1 MRTANPDQ
9 QSWDSFQYFV
19 HLTQVVT
26 KALLLNITKLH
37 QGILLNYGIF
47 RLEAGLT
54 SLTASY
60 SQMLLGLATKEMV
73 MEEARRVHEIREN
86 VLISYKEFLK
96 LSNSNLQV
104 FLKTIMPQITF
115 SNVFDHKTFKNALIN
130 GNFGDVFYYQS
141 SPVPLAC
148 PQIKTMSEEL
158 DQKISNINTFQST
171 EEQQHRN
178 LVQD

>member
-19 HLTQVVT
+19 HLTQVIT

-60 SQMLLGLATKEMV
+60 SQTLLGLATKEMV
-73 MEEARRVHEIREN
+73 MEEARRIHEIREN
-86 VLISYKEFLK
+86 VLI
-96 LSNSNLQV
+96 
-104 FLKTIMPQITF
+104 
-115 SNVFDHKTFKNALIN
+115 
-130 GNFGDVFYYQS
+130 
-141 SPVPLAC
+141 
-148 PQIKTMSEEL
+148 
-158 DQKISNINTFQST
+158 
-171 EEQQHRN
+171 
-178 LVQD
+178 